1 MIPEQARN
9 EIIQKRA
16 SGQTWISLAKWLKA
30 NYGMEVHRTTIQ
42 RWHDREVYSELLD
55 EDEGFTD
62 ADILLR
68 DKKVET
74 LKGEVKL
81 WKRLYEKSIKDSAKK
96 DIITDSIH
104 TLTPA
109 FDAIPIIAPKM

>member
-16 SGQTWISLAKWLKA
+16 AGQTWTSLVRWLKEK
-30 NYGMEVHRTTIQ
+30 YGIEVHRTTIQ
-42 RWHDREVYSELLD
+42 RWHDKEVCSEILD
-55 EDEGFTD
+55 GDEFSD
-62 ADILLR
+62 EDILLR

-81 WKRLYEKSIKDSAKK
+81 WKRLY
-96 DIITDSIH
+96 
-104 TLTPA
+104 
-109 FDAIPIIAPKM
+109 